1 MVSAVARTLFRA
13 MRPRGVRMLPRYSCA
28 CPVCEGAAQTRQRLT
43 YALNGIHK
51 DCSDCARDSSCPAER
66 RVPANSKARVSL
78 NELRTKVAEIEEHES
93 LFRHQDKAYRNM
105 KESLPPGRALV
116 VMDFAA
122 KQALPMRWNTFLN
135 EFISPPATMSDL
147 VIVVMWRDQA
157 GGSLQYKYLDYVS
170 EDHQDTAPFVRHVW
184 YLLLAD
190 PFMRAF
196 AEIDIWSDGG
206 PHHYK
211 VNETFGY
218 MAELAVI
225 LNKTIRWHFFPSYH
239 GKGPCDGH
247 TGLWKQRARERLRE
261 NPVPLASAAALKPII
276 ESLSNTACRVLE
288 TINREK
294 NADSWQPNIYGM
306 KSYHEFHFSKP
317 ADSDFR
323 QGGYFVFGR
332 RRFGDGPYV
341 FWNISHVIAGAAQRV
356 LRYYPLVLRLS
367 RRERA
372 RSLLSLLL
380 SCRTSGIVINIIH
393 TRLYELVR

>member
-1 MVSAVARTLFRA
+1 

-66 RVPANSKARVSL
+66 RVPANSKTRVSL
-78 NELRTKVAEIEEHES
+78 NELWAKVAEIE
-93 LFRHQDKAYRNM
+93 
-105 KESLPPGRALV
+105 
-116 VMDFAA
+116 
-122 KQALPMRWNTFLN
+122 
-135 EFISPPATMSDL
+135 
-147 VIVVMWRDQA
+147 
-157 GGSLQYKYLDYVS
+157 
-170 EDHQDTAPFVRHVW
+170 
-184 YLLLAD
+184 
-190 PFMRAF
+190 
-196 AEIDIWSDGG
+196 
-206 PHHYK
+206 
-211 VNETFGY
+211 
-218 MAELAVI
+218 
-225 LNKTIRWHFFPSYH
+225 TIRWHFFPSYH

-306 KSYHEFHFSKP
+306 KSYHEFHLKP

-341 FWNISHVIAGAAQRV
+341 FGT
-356 LRYYPLVLRLS
+356 S
-367 RRERA
+367 R
-372 RSLLSLLL
+372 
-380 SCRTSGIVINIIH
+380 T
-393 TRLYELVR
+393 